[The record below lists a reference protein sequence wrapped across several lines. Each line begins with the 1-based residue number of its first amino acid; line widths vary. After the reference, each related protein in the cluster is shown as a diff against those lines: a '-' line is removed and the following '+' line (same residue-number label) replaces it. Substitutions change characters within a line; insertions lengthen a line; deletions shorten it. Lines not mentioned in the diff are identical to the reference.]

1 MPNSIHPRWKSF
13 PISEIFN
20 IYPGKRLTKSDMIS
34 GDRPFIGAT
43 DSNNGITEWVAN
55 SNDSL
60 DSNVLGVNY
69 NGSVCEAFY
78 HPYECIFSDD
88 VKRLHLKDHIDSK
101 YIMLFLKTV
110 LLQQKCKFAYGYKFN
125 EQRMLRQSI
134 VLPVDNEGNPDWDF
148 MESYMKDKETKL
160 LKPIIEK
167 LCNRLLINEL
177 WGGVD
182 CLTIIGLPFSSTSYS
197 TSRLLRVA

>member
-177 WGGVD
+177 WGG
-182 CLTIIGLPFSSTSYS
+182 
-197 TSRLLRVA
+197 